1 VTPERRK
8 LRRAELI
15 QRIRSV
21 ERMQSVAA
29 ASEAEATRARLFG
42 VAERTRSLAAHYA
55 QREGDIVGADLRSG
69 KAMGDQADLR
79 SGKAMGDQLQ
89 RLTELSEKQAEEA
102 ELQSQ
107 AKREV
112 LAQSDMRLRKAK
124 ESRRDLVRQIVASL
138 EKG

>member
-1 VTPERRK
+1 MTPERRK

-69 KAMGDQADLR
+69 KAMGDQ
-79 SGKAMGDQLQ
+79 LQ
-89 RLTELSEKQAEEA
+89 RRTELSERQAKEA

>member
-1 VTPERRK
+1 MTPERRK

-69 KAMGDQADLR
+69 KAMGDQ
-79 SGKAMGDQLQ
+79 LQ

-138 EKG
+138 EGG

>member
-1 VTPERRK
+1 MTPERRK

-15 QRIRSV
+15 QRIRSA
-21 ERMQSVAA
+21 ERLQSVAA
-29 ASEAEATRARLFG
+29 ASEAEATRARLFC

-55 QREGDIVGADLRSG
+55 QREGDIGGAE
-69 KAMGDQADLR
+69 LR

>member
-1 VTPERRK
+1 MTPERRK

-69 KAMGDQADLR
+69 KAMGE
-79 SGKAMGDQLQ
+79 QLQ
-89 RLTELSEKQAEEA
+89 KLSELSEKQAEEA
-102 ELQSQ
+102 ELLSRS
-107 AKREV
+107 KREDF
-112 LAQSDMRLRKAK
+112 AQSDLRLRKAE
-124 ESRRDLVRQIVASL
+124 ESTRDLVKTIVAGL

>member
-1 VTPERRK
+1 MTPERRK

-42 VAERTRSLAAHYA
+42 VAERTRSLAAPYA
-55 QREGDIVGADLRSG
+55 QREGDIVG
-69 KAMGDQADLR
+69 ADLR

>member
-1 VTPERRK
+1 MTPERRK

-21 ERMQSVAA
+21 ERLQSVAA

-69 KAMGDQADLR
+69 KAMGDQ
-79 SGKAMGDQLQ
+79 LQ
-89 RLTELSEKQAEEA
+89 RLTELSERQAEEA

>member
-1 VTPERRK
+1 MTPERRK

-42 VAERTRSLAAHYA
+42 VAERTRSLAALYA
-55 QREGDIVGADLRSG
+55 QREGDIVG
-69 KAMGDQADLR
+69 ADLR

>member
-1 VTPERRK
+1 MTPERRK

-69 KAMGDQADLR
+69 KAMGDQ
-79 SGKAMGDQLQ
+79 LQ
-89 RLTELSEKQAEEA
+89 RLTELSERQAKEA

>member
-69 KAMGDQADLR
+69 KAMGDQ
-79 SGKAMGDQLQ
+79 LQ

>member
-1 VTPERRK
+1 MTPERRK

-69 KAMGDQADLR
+69 KAMGDQ
-79 SGKAMGDQLQ
+79 LQ

-107 AKREV
+107 AKREG

>member
-1 VTPERRK
+1 MTPERRK

-69 KAMGDQADLR
+69 KAMGDQL
-79 SGKAMGDQLQ
+79 QL
-89 RLTELSEKQAEEA
+89 LTELSEKQAEEA

>member
-1 VTPERRK
+1 MTPERRK

-69 KAMGDQADLR
+69 KAMGDQ
-79 SGKAMGDQLQ
+79 LQ

>member
-1 VTPERRK
+1 MSPEKRK
-8 LRRAELI
+8 LKRAQLI
-15 QRIRSV
+15 QRVRTV
-21 ERMQSVAA
+21 ERMQSALA
-29 ASEAEATRARLFG
+29 ASEAEATRVRLFG
-42 VAERTRSLAAHYA
+42 VAERTRNLAAHYGR
-55 QREGDIVGADLRSG
+55 REGEMVA
-69 KAMGDQADLR
+69 ADLR

-89 RLTELSEKQAEEA
+89 RLTELSERQAEEA

>member
-1 VTPERRK
+1 MTPERRK

-55 QREGDIVGADLRSG
+55 QRVGDIVG
-69 KAMGDQADLR
+69 ADLR

>member
-1 VTPERRK
+1 MTPERRK

-69 KAMGDQADLR
+69 KAMGDQ
-79 SGKAMGDQLQ
+79 LQ

-138 EKG
+138 EEG

>member
-1 VTPERRK
+1 MTPERRK

-69 KAMGDQADLR
+69 KAMGDQ
-79 SGKAMGDQLQ
+79 LQ

-124 ESRRDLVRQIVASL
+124 ESSRDLVRQIVASL

>member
-1 VTPERRK
+1 MTPERRK

-42 VAERTRSLAAHYA
+42 VAERPRSLAAHYA
-55 QREGDIVGADLRSG
+55 QREGDIVG
-69 KAMGDQADLR
+69 ADLR

>member
-1 VTPERRK
+1 MTPERRK

-69 KAMGDQADLR
+69 KAMGDQ
-79 SGKAMGDQLQ
+79 LQ

-124 ESRRDLVRQIVASL
+124 ESRRDLVRQIVARL

>member
-69 KAMGDQADLR
+69 KAMGDQ
-79 SGKAMGDQLQ
+79 LQ
-89 RLTELSEKQAEEA
+89 RLTELSERQAEEA